1 MGTCLI
7 PELRVLL
14 PPMAK
19 EEAKKNS
26 SPEPV
31 IRFTDPK
38 KKPLSELKAS
48 DVPSGLGSD
57 DLIDDEIA

>member
-1 MGTCLI
+1 
-7 PELRVLL
+7 
-14 PPMAK
+14 MAK